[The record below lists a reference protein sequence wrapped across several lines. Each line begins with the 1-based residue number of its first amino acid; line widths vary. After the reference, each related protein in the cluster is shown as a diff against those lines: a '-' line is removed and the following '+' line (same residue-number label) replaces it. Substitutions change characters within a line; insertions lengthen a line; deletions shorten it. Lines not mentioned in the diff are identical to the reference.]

1 MDSTVTADNI
11 INTVKECSSLVQSVV
26 IFDVFAGSGVPEG
39 KKSIAFSV
47 VLQSNDRTLE
57 EADITGFSDN
67 VVKVLAEKLN
77 AVLRD

>member
-1 MDSTVTADNI
+1 M
-11 INTVKECSSLVQSVV
+11 

-57 EADITGFSDN
+57 EDDITGFSDN

>member
-1 MDSTVTADNI
+1 M
-11 INTVKECSSLVQSVV
+11 